1 MRRRGFVTFVSR
13 AAAVWLDTAVAQQSA
28 GKVWRVAYLYP
39 SKRRPYKKIDAA
51 LGDRMR

>member
-1 MRRRGFVTFVSR
+1 MRQRGFVTFVSR
-13 AAAVWLDTAVAQQSA
+13 AAAVWLGTAVAQQS
-28 GKVWRVAYLYP
+28 VAYLYP